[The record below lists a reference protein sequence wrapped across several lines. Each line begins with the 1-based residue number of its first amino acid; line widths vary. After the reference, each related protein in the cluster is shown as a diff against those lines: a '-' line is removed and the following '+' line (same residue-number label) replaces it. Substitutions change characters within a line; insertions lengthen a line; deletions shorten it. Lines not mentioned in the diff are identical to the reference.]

1 MILLPMTTAPLFFS
15 FLTKVA
21 SSSETWYFATVN
33 PKVVM
38 IPLVSIWSW
47 DAMKASFQIPCC
59 SEITIQ
65 IICFLQ
71 CGVRLCQDRVESR
84 AGFIKGLDPVQ
95 VCLSKLYDCKGT
107 SCVSR
112 MDLVNGQFRE
122 IDHGIFHCQFE
133 GQNKSCSVQELFIYC
148 FS

>member
-38 IPLVSIWSW
+38 IPLVSIWSF
-47 DAMKASFQIPCC
+47 DD